1 MIFDALTTRE
11 IRFIRYT
18 AIGVSTF
25 AFDLVLLWLFIDTLG
40 VHYLTA
46 TAVAFLLAVSL
57 NYVLSRRWVF
67 RHSKRGLAFGY
78 IYFIKFALI
87 GLALTTGLM
96 WVLVEN
102 TDLAVLVV
110 RVLIAGLVGM
120 GNYLANLYLNFKVA
134 GRQLD

>member
-1 MIFDALTTRE
+1 MLFGALTTRE

-18 AIGVSTF
+18 TIGVSTF
-25 AFDLVLLWLFIDTLG
+25 GIDLLLLWFFIDAVG
-40 VHYLTA
+40 MHYLTA
-46 TAVAFLLAVSL
+46 TAVAFLMAVSL

-78 IYFIKFALI
+78 VYFLKFALI
-87 GLALTTGLM
+87 GMALTTGLM
-96 WVLVEN
+96 WAMVEN
-102 TDLAVLVV
+102 SDLAVVVV

-134 GRQLD
+134 GKALD